1 MNFIRL
7 EGSNHSSNPADACS
21 TDNQQDFPRAT
32 NMGSSP
38 AWEQV
43 RLAAKLADL
52 KEEHYR
58 TVLTLSAM
66 LELFVDK
73 GLLTQEELD
82 QKSATLDR
90 QLEELISAS
99 LHPMG

>member
-1 MNFIRL
+1 MNANRL
-7 EGSNHSSNPADACS
+7 DGSNPS
-21 TDNQQDFPRAT
+21 
-32 NMGSSP
+32 SSP

-73 GLLTQEELD
+73 GLLTREELD
-82 QKSATLDR
+82 EKSATLDR